1 MTTAGIPEAR
11 PAPSAAKPAVLSS
24 WKISTEISRFR
35 NTASAN
41 GVLRLPGATI
51 AWRTPARTH
60 SSTRVA
66 QNVADMAPVVVMSPI
81 VRVVRID
88 IWSDVV
94 CPWCY
99 IGKRR
104 FDTAL
109 ERLKAKGLTEHI
121 EVVYRSYQLDPS
133 APTSSTTPAKDAY
146 AKKFGGQERAEQ
158 ILRHVTQVAAQDD
171 IVFNMDQALR
181 ANTSLAHRVLH
192 WILLTYGHNEQAR
205 CKEGFL
211 AAYFTLGLNIG
222 DLGVLTD
229 ICQQLSIDITGLS
242 EWLASGGGEKEF
254 AQDLL
259 DAAARDITAVPS
271 FVINDQF
278 IIPGAQDVA
287 VFEQV
292 LEKMLSR

>member
-1 MTTAGIPEAR
+1 
-11 PAPSAAKPAVLSS
+11 
-24 WKISTEISRFR
+24 
-35 NTASAN
+35 
-41 GVLRLPGATI
+41 
-51 AWRTPARTH
+51 
-60 SSTRVA
+60 
-66 QNVADMAPVVVMSPI
+66 MSPI
-81 VRVVRID
+81 VSVVRID

-109 ERLKAKGLTEHI
+109 ERLKAKGITEHI
-121 EVVYRSYQLDPS
+121 EVVYRSYQLDPT

-158 ILRHVTQVAAQDD
+158 ILRHVTDIAAQDD

-192 WILLTYGHNEQAR
+192 WVLLMYGHNNQAR
-205 CKEGFL
+205 CKEAFL
-211 AAYFTLGLNIG
+211 AAYFTDGLDVGN
-222 DLGVLTD
+222 LNVLVQVCEGV
-229 ICQQLSIDITGLS
+229 SIDTSGLH

-254 AQDLL
+254 AQDLS
-259 DAAARDITAVPS
+259 DAALRDITAVPS

-292 LEKMLSR
+292 LEKMLTR

>member
-1 MTTAGIPEAR
+1 
-11 PAPSAAKPAVLSS
+11 
-24 WKISTEISRFR
+24 
-35 NTASAN
+35 
-41 GVLRLPGATI
+41 
-51 AWRTPARTH
+51 
-60 SSTRVA
+60 
-66 QNVADMAPVVVMSPI
+66 MSPI
-81 VRVVRID
+81 VSVVRID

-109 ERLKAKGLTEHI
+109 ERLRAKGIIEHI
-121 EVVYRSYQLDPS
+121 EIVYRSYQLDPS
-133 APTSSTTPAKDAY
+133 APTTSTTPAKDAY

-158 ILRHVTQVAAQDD
+158 ILRHVTQVAAEDE

-181 ANTSLAHRVLH
+181 ANTALAHRVLH
-192 WILLTYGHNEQAR
+192 WVRLTHGNEAQGR

-211 AAYFTLGLNIG
+211 AAYFTHGLNVA
-222 DLGVLTD
+222 DLDVLID
-229 ICQQLSIDITGLS
+229 ICTELSLDTTELPQ
-242 EWLASGGGEKEF
+242 WLMSDGGKEEF
-254 AQDLL
+254 EQDLA
-259 DAAARDITAVPS
+259 DAALRDITAVPS

-292 LEKMLSR
+292 LEKMLTR